1 MSRKRL
7 EGFTSFERY
16 EKALSRLLSL
26 VGVRIGKEAV
36 PVIEAVGRIA
46 AESITSPKDYPS
58 VDRAAVDGYAV
69 RSLDVSGASPS
80 NPIPLKLIGI
90 VEVGEV
96 PQFTVNPGEAV
107 IVFTGA
113 VMPKGSDAVMP
124 FEESLRSGKYVY
136 ALRSLYQYR
145 NVSRAGEDL
154 RSGDL
159 IVRRGSVIRPWHI
172 AALTEV
178 GITRIEVFSKPRV
191 GVINVGSELLRSD
204 DVLRTD
210 YHIPNSTGPLIY
222 AYLKEL
228 GCEPVLRGIVP
239 DDEEEIINAVEKALE
254 GDDIIITTGGT
265 SVGGRDLVPE
275 AIAKIPGAE
284 LVFHGVNLRPGRTAG
299 AYVVAGRPIFMFS
312 GLPVATLVSLEAFV
326 RPLFKHLTGVES
338 LPEST
343 IRARV
348 RRRISNVA
356 GFKSF
361 FRVVVYYENG
371 ELQLEPLRLTGSGI
385 ISTLLKGNAIL
396 VVDENVEG
404 YDEGEYVNVIL
415 IGPIYNERPT
425 FLESLM
431 PSKEE

>member
-1 MSRKRL
+1 MTRKRL
-7 EGFTSFERY
+7 EGFTSFEKY
-16 EKALSRLLSL
+16 EKTLSRLLNS
-26 VGVRIGKEAV
+26 VETRIDKEAI

-46 AESITSPKDYPS
+46 AESITSPRDYPP

-80 NPIPLKLIGI
+80 NPIPLKLIGS
-90 VEVGEV
+90 VEVGEA
-96 PQFTVNPGEAV
+96 PQLTVNPGEAV
-107 IVFTGA
+107 MVFTGA

-124 FEESLRSGKYVY
+124 FEESMRNGKYVY
-136 ALRSLYQYR
+136 ALRPLYQYR

-154 RSGDL
+154 KSGDL
-159 IVRRGSVIRPWHI
+159 IVRRGSVIKPWHV

-191 GVINVGSELLRSD
+191 GIINVGSELLGRD
-204 DVLRTD
+204 HLPGIGYR
-210 YHIPNSTGPLIY
+210 IPNSTGPLIY

-228 GCEPVLRGIVP
+228 GCEPILRDVVP
-239 DDEEEIINAVEKALE
+239 DDEEEIINAVKKALE

-265 SVGGRDLVPE
+265 SVGGGDLVPE
-275 AIAKIPGAE
+275 AIAKIPGAK

-299 AYVVAGRPIFMFS
+299 AYVVAGKPIFMFS
-312 GLPVATLVSLEAFV
+312 GLPVAALVCLEAFV
-326 RPLFKHLTGVES
+326 RPLFKRLTGVES
-338 LPEST
+338 LPEPT

-348 RRRISNVA
+348 RRRISNVT

-361 FRVVVYYENG
+361 FRVVVYYEDG
-371 ELQLEPLRLTGSGI
+371 ELLLEPLRLTGSGI

-404 YDEGEYVNVIL
+404 YDEGEYVNAIL
-415 IGPIYNERPT
+415 IGPIYDERPA
-425 FLESLM
+425 FLE
-431 PSKEE
+431 